1 MMTDMLQE
9 IQSEGL
15 QPETLDD
22 GHQTLV
28 NAFVALRRAAD
39 AAYSCIEDELGKFNL
54 TQPLYGILLNLS
66 VRGPLPLSELSELI
80 FRSNSTITALIDR
93 LEVDGL
99 AFRSPSEKDRRV
111 IMANITEKGCET
123 LAQIRPIHREFI
135 ACVMSALSEDEAMKL
150 TELLDRIVGRK

>member
-1 MMTDMLQE
+1 MTDKLQE
-9 IQSEGL
+9 TQSEGR
-15 QPETLDD
+15 QPEALDD

-28 NAFVALRRAAD
+28 DAFVALRRAAD
-39 AAYSCIEDELGKFNL
+39 AAHSFIEDELGKYNL

-66 VRGPLPLSELSELI
+66 IRGPLPLSELSELI

-93 LEVDGL
+93 LEIDGL
-99 AFRSPSEKDRRV
+99 AFRTPSEKDRRV

-135 ACVMSALSEDEAMKL
+135 ACMMSALSEKEAMQL
-150 TELLDRIVGRK
+150 TSLLEKIVGRE